1 MNLEK
6 RLKIIYKAAFSI
18 MGSTGG
24 LPPSSLK
31 MTKSSLIK
39 GQSPLPSKSP
49 QTFLLEHTFLQE
61 LTFHE
66 GGNLCLPTDHTPM

>member
-6 RLKIIYKAAFSI
+6 RLKIIHKAAFSI

-39 GQSPLPSKSP
+39 GQSPPPIKVPPNIFIGAHIFTRIDFSR
-49 QTFLLEHTFLQE
+49 
-61 LTFHE
+61 
-66 GGNLCLPTDHTPM
+66 GGESMPPY